1 MAVNCAKLAA
11 NVTAAACKFVPAG
24 IQGDCVLINFDD
36 WKAATITKSGNVI
49 SAIALATGGHG
60 YHIVS
65 HDKAF
70 TGSYSMTKGTYVNG
84 YVHQL
89 VLRSFDRTQDV
100 KDFVNVMTNGRF
112 VALVINM
119 DTTNDATKYEV
130 YGGDSGLKV
139 SASTFDSSNTDGV
152 INEMTLASEDGELES
167 RIPDSFYNTD
177 LATTAAAYE
186 ALYEQV

>member
-36 WKAATITKSGNVI
+36 WKAATITKSGDVI
-49 SAIALATGGHG
+49 SAIALASGKNG

-89 VLRSFDRTQDV
+89 VLRSFDRTQGV
-100 KDFVNVMTNGRF
+100 KNFVNVMTNGRF
-112 VALVINM
+112 VAIVINM
-119 DTTNDATKYEV
+119 DTTNDATKFEV

-167 RIPDSFYNTD
+167 RIPDSFFSTD
-177 LATTAAAYE
+177 LATTAAAYA
-186 ALYEQV
+186 ALYPAS